1 MTFLVLPIFALAN
14 AGVTIHG
21 GFAEALVS
29 PIVLGVVLGLFVGKP
44 LGIFGASWIAVKLG
58 LADLP
63 QGVGWKQLLGV
74 GILAGIGFT
83 MALFVSML
91 AFSDA
96 GLQERAKIGILAAS
110 LISGVVGLVF
120 VRASSRRS
128 SMPST

>member
-1 MTFLVLPIFALAN
+1 
-14 AGVTIHG
+14 
-21 GFAEALVS
+21 
-29 PIVLGVVLGLFVGKP
+29 VGKP

-63 QGVGWKQLLGV
+63 QGVAWKQLLGV

-110 LISGVVGLVF
+110 LISGVVGLILL
-120 VRASSRRS
+120 RASSRS
-128 SMPST
+128 SSSPPT